1 MSLEINQIALHQ
13 LIKRDEQTLE
23 VVLRDSLLEPTATVV
38 EMMAELH
45 RVYSAKNKAY
55 GLFSDESEL
64 ADSLRLQRQGEED
77 FLAFSRAATGRL
89 RDELAKYPFADGGI
103 VLFCHYRYL
112 AVEYLL
118 VTVLNNLSSMRVNE
132 QLDIS
137 STHYLDINHADI
149 VARIDLTEWETN
161 PESTRYLTFLK
172 GRVGRKVADFFMDFL
187 GASEGLNAKAQNK
200 GLLQAVDDFTAE
212 AQLDKSERQNVRQQ
226 VYSYCNE
233 QLQAGEEIEL
243 ESLSKEL
250 AGVSEVSF
258 QEFTAEKGYELE
270 ESFPADRSTLRQLT
284 KFAGSGG
291 GLTINFDA
299 MLLGERIFWDPATDT
314 LTIKGTPPNL
324 RDQLQRRTTG
334 GKKPPPKRGFFSTC
348 LRLRAN
354 EVDVSQFWLERVT
367 LNSLNFHFFF
377 FTANNDGQNFAVEFS
392 FGLQVPHFV
401 VIQFDRNWSSFATV
415 NDSRELVSGTQAA
428 ARTLTLHVT
437 YFCFDSEH

>member
-23 VVLRDSLLEPTATVV
+23 VVLRDSLLEPTPTVV

-55 GLFSDESEL
+55 GLFSEESEL

-118 VTVLNNLSSMRVNE
+118 VAVLNNLSSMRVNE

-324 RDQLQRRTTG
+324 RDQLQ
-334 GKKPPPKRGFFSTC
+334 
-348 LRLRAN
+348 N

-377 FTANNDGQNFAVEFS
+377 FTVNNDGQNFAVEFS
-392 FGLQVPHFV
+392 FVLHVPYFV
-401 VIQFDRNWSSFATV
+401 VIQFNSNWSSFATV
-415 NDSRELVSGTQAA
+415 NDSRELVCGTQAA

>member
-1 MSLEINQIALHQ
+1 MSLDINQIALHQ

-23 VVLRDSLLEPTATVV
+23 LVLRDSLLPTTQAVSELV
-38 EMMAELH
+38 EELH
-45 RVYSAKNKAY
+45 RVYSAKSKAL
-55 GLFSDESEL
+55 GLFNAESEL
-64 ADSLRLQRQGEED
+64 AQTLRECRDGQQD

-118 VTVLNNLSSMRVNE
+118 IAVLNSQSSMRVNE

-137 STHYLDINHADI
+137 SVHYLDINHADI

-161 PESTRYLTFLK
+161 PESTRYLTFLR

-187 GASEGLNAKAQNK
+187 GASVGLDTKAQNR
-200 GLLQAVDDFTAE
+200 GLLQAVDDYCAE
-212 AQLDKSERQNVRQQ
+212 SSLDKAERQNYRQQ

-233 QLQAGEEIEL
+233 QLQAGEEIAIE
-243 ESLSKEL
+243 EL
-250 AGVSEVSF
+250 ARELPPLGEKNF
-258 QEFTAEKGYELE
+258 QTFTQEQGYELE
-270 ESFPADRSTLRQLT
+270 ERFPADRSTLRQLT

-324 RDQLQRRTTG
+324 RDQLQRRTS
-334 GKKPPPKRGFFSTC
+334 GK
-348 LRLRAN
+348 
-354 EVDVSQFWLERVT
+354 
-367 LNSLNFHFFF
+367 
-377 FTANNDGQNFAVEFS
+377 
-392 FGLQVPHFV
+392 
-401 VIQFDRNWSSFATV
+401 
-415 NDSRELVSGTQAA
+415 
-428 ARTLTLHVT
+428 
-437 YFCFDSEH
+437 

>member
-23 VVLRDSLLEPTATVV
+23 LVLRDSLLQPGPAVDD
-38 EMMAELH
+38 MMAELH

-64 ADSLRLQRQGEED
+64 AEALRLCRKGEDD
-77 FLAFSRAATGRL
+77 FLGFSRAATGRL

-118 VTVLNNLSSMRVNE
+118 VAVLNNLSSMRVNE

-137 STHYLDINHADI
+137 ATHYLDINHADI

-161 PESTRYLTFLK
+161 PQSTRYLTFLK

-187 GASEGLNAKAQNK
+187 GASEGLDTKAQNR
-200 GLLQAVDDFTAE
+200 GLLQALDDYTAE
-212 AQLDKSERQNVRQQ
+212 AQLDKHERQNVRQQ
-226 VYSYCNE
+226 VYSYCTG
-233 QLQAGEEIEL
+233 QLQAGEEIAL
-243 ESLSKEL
+243 SSLSEEL
-250 AGVSEVSF
+250 PSFGEQSF
-258 QEFTAEKGYELE
+258 QEFTAVQGYELE
-270 ESFPADRSTLRQLT
+270 ERFPADRSTLRQLT
-284 KFAGSGG
+284 KYAGSGG

-324 RDQLQRRTTG
+324 RDQLQRR
-334 GKKPPPKRGFFSTC
+334 
-348 LRLRAN
+348 A
-354 EVDVSQFWLERVT
+354 
-367 LNSLNFHFFF
+367 
-377 FTANNDGQNFAVEFS
+377 
-392 FGLQVPHFV
+392 
-401 VIQFDRNWSSFATV
+401 
-415 NDSRELVSGTQAA
+415 SGTS
-428 ARTLTLHVT
+428 R
-437 YFCFDSEH
+437 

>member
-1 MSLEINQIALHQ
+1 MSLDINQIALHQ
-13 LIKRDEQTLE
+13 LIKRDEQNLE
-23 VVLRDSLLEPTATVV
+23 LVLRDSLLEPTTTVV
-38 EMMAELH
+38 EMVAELH

-55 GLFSDESEL
+55 GLFSEESEL
-64 ADSLRLQRQGEED
+64 AQALRLQRQGEED
-77 FLAFSRAATGRL
+77 FLAFSRAATGRLKYSYSRSIAATGRL

-132 QLDIS
+132 NLDINP
-137 STHYLDINHADI
+137 THYLDINHADI

-161 PESTRYLTFLK
+161 PQSTRYLTFLK

-187 GASEGLNAKAQNK
+187 GASEGLNAKAQNR

-212 AQLDKSERQNVRQQ
+212 AQLDKAERQNVRQQ

-250 AGVSEVSF
+250 SGVSEVSF
-258 QEFTAEKGYELE
+258 SEFTAEKGYELE

-284 KFAGSGG
+284 KYAGSGG

-324 RDQLQRRTTG
+324 RDQLQRRTSG
-334 GKKPPPKRGFFSTC
+334 GK
-348 LRLRAN
+348 
-354 EVDVSQFWLERVT
+354 
-367 LNSLNFHFFF
+367 
-377 FTANNDGQNFAVEFS
+377 
-392 FGLQVPHFV
+392 
-401 VIQFDRNWSSFATV
+401 
-415 NDSRELVSGTQAA
+415 
-428 ARTLTLHVT
+428 
-437 YFCFDSEH
+437 

>member
-1 MSLEINQIALHQ
+1 MSLDINQIALHQ
-13 LIKRDEQTLE
+13 LIKRDEQNLE
-23 VVLRDSLLEPTATVV
+23 LVLRDSLLEPTETVV
-38 EMMAELH
+38 EMVAELH

-55 GLFSDESEL
+55 GLFSEESEL
-64 ADSLRLQRQGEED
+64 AQTLRLQRQGEED

-89 RDELAKYPFADGGI
+89 RDELAKYPFADGGF

-118 VTVLNNLSSMRVNE
+118 VAVLSNLSSMRVNE
-132 QLDIS
+132 NLDINP
-137 STHYLDINHADI
+137 THYLDI
-149 VARIDLTEWETN
+149 N

-187 GASEGLNAKAQNK
+187 GASEGLNAKAQNR

-212 AQLDKSERQNVRQQ
+212 AQLDKAERQNVRQQ

-243 ESLSKEL
+243 KSLSKEL

-258 QEFTAEKGYELE
+258 TEFAAEKGYELE

-324 RDQLQRRTTG
+324 RDQLQRRTSG
-334 GKKPPPKRGFFSTC
+334 G
-348 LRLRAN
+348 N
-354 EVDVSQFWLERVT
+354 
-367 LNSLNFHFFF
+367 
-377 FTANNDGQNFAVEFS
+377 
-392 FGLQVPHFV
+392 
-401 VIQFDRNWSSFATV
+401 
-415 NDSRELVSGTQAA
+415 
-428 ARTLTLHVT
+428 
-437 YFCFDSEH
+437 